1 MKKSTEK
8 VKEAIEQPTKRPKDK
23 PVKRQKGIR
32 RGGHR

>member
-8 VKEAIEQPTKRPKDK
+8 IKETMEQQEKKPKDK

-32 RGGHR
+32 RGIHR

>member
-8 VKEAIEQPTKRPKDK
+8 IKEAMEQQTKKPKDK

-32 RGGHR
+32 RGAHR